1 MTDGTNEKIQEVV
14 DSGVVPNMVKLL
26 CSGTLS
32 VVTPSL
38 RSLGNIVTGSDTQT
52 DAVVNAG
59 ALAKFGELLRH
70 PKMNIVKEAA
80 WTISN
85 ITAGNVEQIQKVIDA
100 AVLPEL
106 VKVLR
111 SVRIICMTL
120 TRAGLEYL
128 NTDSILKNKKRL
140 TYFSTNSRE
149 TSKHKRKLLGLLQT

>member
-1 MTDGTNEKIQEVV
+1 
-14 DSGVVPNMVKLL
+14 MVKLL

-59 ALAKFGELLRH
+59 ALPKFGELLRH

-111 SVRIICMTL
+111 SVRIFASRKIGRVIEL
-120 TRAGLEYL
+120 G
-128 NTDSILKNKKRL
+128 NDSDAFLKNKK
-140 TYFSTNSRE
+140 
-149 TSKHKRKLLGLLQT
+149 

>member
-1 MTDGTNEKIQEVV
+1 MIEIEIGVNLKLFGTLEYVNYTLFDLHFAADACWALSYLTDGTNEKIQEVV

-59 ALAKFGELLRH
+59 ALPKFGELLRH

-111 SVRIICMTL
+111 SVRIFASR
-120 TRAGLEYL
+120 RA
-128 NTDSILKNKKRL
+128 
-140 TYFSTNSRE
+140 
-149 TSKHKRKLLGLLQT
+149 

>member
-120 TRAGLEYL
+120 TRAGL

>member
-1 MTDGTNEKIQEVV
+1 
-14 DSGVVPNMVKLL
+14 MVKLL

-59 ALAKFGELLRH
+59 ALPKFGELLRH

-111 SVRIICMTL
+111 SVRIFASRKIDGVKEFENYGRIPKEQEMIDFF
-120 TRAGLEYL
+120 L
-128 NTDSILKNKKRL
+128 N
-140 TYFSTNSRE
+140 
-149 TSKHKRKLLGLLQT
+149 